1 MNGIDFLPKNDRNLL
16 QWVVNFLTYLM
27 TATAMMRFHFPQA
40 VYDRLVMLRDEFA
53 QKLDV
58 AENPATRTRLSIQ
71 AKNTARKVLTAD
83 VRLSVKEYLAYNHE
97 VTDED
102 RDGLGIP
109 VHKTTRTPSPVAKEA
124 PEADTDTSVIGRI
137 TIGFFEKGN
146 RHKKAKP
153 EGQHCVE
160 IAWVLSDTPVT
171 RWDGLIHSSV
181 DTNSPFTLVFEND
194 QRGKTVYFALRWENT
209 RGEKGPWGEI
219 YNAIIP

>member
-1 MNGIDFLPKNDRNLL
+1 MSNPDFLPKNDRNLL
-16 QWVVNFLTYLM
+16 QWVINFLTYLM
-27 TATAMMRFHFPQA
+27 TAMMRFNFPQA
-40 VYDRLVMLRDEFA
+40 VYDRLAALRDEFA
-53 QKLDV
+53 QKLDI
-58 AENPATRTRLSIQ
+58 AENPMTRTKLSIQ
-71 AKNTARKVLTAD
+71 AKNTAKKALIAD

-109 VHKTTRTPSPVAKEA
+109 VHKTTRTPAPVAKDA

-137 TIGFFEKGN
+137 TIGFFEKGS

-153 EGQHCVE
+153 AGQHCAE
-160 IAWVLSDTPVT
+160 IAWILSETPVT

-194 QRGKTVYFALRWENT
+194 QRGQTVYVALRWEIT

-219 YNAIIP
+219 YSAIIP